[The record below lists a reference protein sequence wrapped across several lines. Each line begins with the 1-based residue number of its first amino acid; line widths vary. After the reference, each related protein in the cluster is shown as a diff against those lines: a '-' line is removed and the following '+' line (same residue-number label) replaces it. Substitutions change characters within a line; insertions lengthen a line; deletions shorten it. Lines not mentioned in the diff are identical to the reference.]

1 MADSPKQTKPK
12 SKQPNAFIK
21 YSNMGFVMA
30 AAIGGFMYGG
40 MKLDEYQENET
51 PGWTIV
57 GAMVG
62 VTAAMYYVIKD
73 FIKK

>member
-1 MADSPKQTKPK
+1 
-12 SKQPNAFIK
+12 
-21 YSNMGFVMA
+21 MGFVMA

-73 FIKK
+73 FTKK